1 MENTCIY
8 KLWDAKASDG
18 DTNDDSESFEDY
30 EGFRDSRGLL
40 NESQR
45 HAIDC
50 ALNNVFEVI
59 QGPPG

>member
-50 ALNNVFEVI
+50 A
-59 QGPPG
+59 